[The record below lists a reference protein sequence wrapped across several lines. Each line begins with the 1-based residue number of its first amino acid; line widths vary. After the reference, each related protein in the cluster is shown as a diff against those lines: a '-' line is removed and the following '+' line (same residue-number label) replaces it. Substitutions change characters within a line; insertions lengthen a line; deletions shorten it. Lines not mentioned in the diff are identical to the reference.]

1 MKNFRKLYVA
11 VGVLLLLSMV
21 IVPATMAAEAMIDLT
36 ITDKVIATDKN
47 GNEYVRI
54 IVGETRNIQGV
65 DYEIGVAAMAFG
77 SHVDQA
83 KTLNI
88 GENLKAIVNSRIYN
102 GRQSYTILK
111 IL

>member
-1 MKNFRKLYVA
+1 MRNFRKLYV
-11 VGVLLLLSMV
+11 VIGVLLLLSMV
-21 IVPATMAAEAMIDLT
+21 IVPATMAAEALIDLK
-36 ITDKVIATDKN
+36 ITDKVIAMDKN

-54 IVGETRNIQGV
+54 IVGETKSIQGV
-65 DYEIGVAAMAFG
+65 EYEVGVAAMAFG

-88 GENLKAIVNSRIYN
+88 GDNLKAIVNSRQYN

>member
-1 MKNFRKLYVA
+1 MRNWKKLHMA
-11 VGVLLLLSMV
+11 IGVLSLLAMFVVPMV
-21 IVPATMAAEAMIDLT
+21 MAAESVIDLK
-36 ITDKVIATDKN
+36 ITDKVIAPDKN
-47 GNEYVRI
+47 GNEYVRL

-77 SHVDQA
+77 SHVEKA
-83 KTLNI
+83 KTLNV
-88 GENLKAIVNSRIYN
+88 GDNLKAIVNSRTYN